1 MEDSAGRRRWSSLG
15 ARNFLPEGEIPG
27 VFGWIPGLLLWRLL
41 CNRDCQPRPRIV
53 QVYRRVR
60 TPNFKKDDDP
70 YAFKLL
76 NQEVHSLGISMD
88 NKTETMTKWQAHKKL
103 GAAGGS
109 KPVLPVRK

>member
-1 MEDSAGRRRWSSLG
+1 ME
-15 ARNFLPEGEIPG
+15 
-27 VFGWIPGLLLWRLL
+27 LLWAHGTSRFLKERFL
-41 CNRDCQPRPRIV
+41 ECSDGFPVYYCGGCSAIATVNPARELFKCTACQN
-53 QVYRRVR
+53 
-60 TPNFKKDDDP
+60 TNFKKDDDS

>member
-1 MEDSAGRRRWSSLG
+1 MEMEFSGRTEL
-15 ARNFLPEGEIPG
+15 
-27 VFGWIPGLLLWRLL
+27 PGLKERFLECSDGFPVYYCGAALQSRLSTPPAN
-41 CNRDCQPRPRIV
+41 CSSVPACQN
-53 QVYRRVR
+53 
-60 TPNFKKDDDP
+60 TTNFKKDDDP

>member
-1 MEDSAGRRRWSSLG
+1 M
-15 ARNFLPEGEIPG
+15 I
-27 VFGWIPGLLLWRLL
+27 
-41 CNRDCQPRPRIV
+41 
-53 QVYRRVR
+53 
-60 TPNFKKDDDP
+60 P

-88 NKTETMTKWQAHKKL
+88 NKTGNAMTKWQAHKKL